1 MERPRFK
8 TMWNCDAFPHIGEVN
23 TLPSMTVPDQSLSVK
38 EILYRFQE
46 GLPLD
51 NIRRGEQYDEPELD
65 GYSVDIDSDDSFAV
79 HPSNSLGYDL
89 TELDD
94 MRRESKRVI
103 TYAAEVSKKRKEA
116 LQRAKNATTTND
128 DAK

>member
-1 MERPRFK
+1 
-8 TMWNCDAFPHIGEVN
+8 MWNAGLFPHTGEVN

-51 NIRRGEQYDEPELD
+51 NIRRGEQYDEPEAASYSGNFD
-65 GYSVDIDSDDSFAV
+65 GDDSFDV
-79 HPSNSLGYDL
+79 HPANALGYDL

-94 MRRESKRVI
+94 MRRESKLVM
-103 TYAAEVSKKRKEA
+103 TYAAEVTKKRKEA

>member
-1 MERPRFK
+1 
-8 TMWNCDAFPHIGEVN
+8 MWNSDAFPHTGEVN

-51 NIRRGEQYDEPELD
+51 NIRRGEQYDEPESAAYSGNFD
-65 GYSVDIDSDDSFAV
+65 GDDSFDV
-79 HPSNSLGYDL
+79 HPANALGYDL

-94 MRRESKRVI
+94 MRRESKRVM
-103 TYAAEVSKKRKEA
+103 TYAAELSKKRKEA

>member
-8 TMWNCDAFPHIGEVN
+8 TMWNSDAFPHTGEVN

-51 NIRRGEQYDEPELD
+51 NIRRGEQYDEPEAAAYSGNFD
-65 GYSVDIDSDDSFAV
+65 GDDSFDV
-79 HPSNSLGYDL
+79 HPANALGYDL

-94 MRRESKRVI
+94 MRRESKRVM